1 MHILCLYQGIFGER
15 IADNLKYRGPKKW
28 KISVLEIPNTL
39 LLIVDD
45 PEEFLPAN
53 FSAVDLVLHLTENS
67 QAAQLFPGIIRLSG
81 AKAVIAPIDNK
92 AWIPVGLRYQLNR
105 ELSMLGAAIVF
116 PEPFCALTEDLI
128 NSQQVLHPERKD
140 ILKEFIRYFG
150 RPALR
155 LIMNADETI
164 AEVIIK
170 RGAACGSSHYAAD
183 RLCGISAKDVVPK
196 GGLICLHYPCLA
208 SMKPTR
214 PKDGVENLMHLSGVI
229 FNEELE
235 KALLETAKYEDS

>member
-1 MHILCLYQGIFGER
+1 MRILCVYQGIFGER
-15 IADNLKYRGPKKW
+15 IADNLRYRGPKKW
-28 KISVLEIPNTL
+28 EISVLEITNTL
-39 LLIVDD
+39 PLIVDN
-45 PEEFLPAN
+45 PEEFLPAD
-53 FSAVDLVLHLTENS
+53 FPSVDLVLHLTENS
-67 QAAQLFPGIIRLSG
+67 QAAQLLPGIVRLSG

-92 AWIPVGLRYQLNR
+92 AWIPVGLRYQLNS
-105 ELSMLGAAIVF
+105 EMSILGAAIVF

-128 NSQQVLHPERKD
+128 DSQQVLQPEGKD
-140 ILKEFIRYFG
+140 ILKEFASYFG

-155 LIMNADETI
+155 VIMNTDETI
-164 AEVIIK
+164 DEVIIE
-170 RGAACGSSHYAAD
+170 RGAACGSSHYAAE
-183 RLCGISAKDVVPK
+183 RLSGTLAQDSVPK

-235 KALLETAKYEDS
+235 KALLKADKQKNA